1 QKSGLSEFS
10 KLTFPFPFLLLVP
23 CQKFLELGWIALG
36 AVMPPLPIY
45 CGVFNIGLVGPWA
58 ADPLL
63 AKACPQV
70 AAQLALE
77 RIKRDPSI
85 NDGPPLD
92 CSLLKEDCRTCN
104 ALAGLIDHEKQLSA
118 FIGPLNP
125 GYCDSASLLARSWN
139 KAIFSWACIS
149 DDLDNPSYHPTFT
162 RTLPSPTGIL
172 LTVLKYFKWAH
183 VGIIFSKEE
192 LWMDTANKLA
202 VALRNQGIRVSA
214 VTSTEKGDENAEGT
228 WAEIKAAG
236 NIKVVILCMH
246 SALIGGEVQAALLSR
261 AQEMGLA
268 DGRFVFLP
276 YDTLFYSLP
285 HRNQSYFILENDRPF
300 REAYDSVLTITLQSG
315 EQTFYEAF
323 RAAKQKG
330 EIDVDLEPQQVSPLF
345 GTIYDAVYLVAK
357 ALAKAHRQGTTD
369 CSGATLTQHVKNLDF
384 AGFNRRVQ
392 ADSKGRPVAK
402 YVILDSDRKGSQL
415 APVFLLNPSSGSVHS
430 LGRAVHFPGG
440 RPPPDFASVSWD
452 YAGIA
457 TDTCGNPNIV
467 QDNPGFIL
475 HYKPPV
481 YPNTLSGYSLRKCAL
496 SHCNPL
502 FQFLSRHNSPYA
514 QVVKGSKKLL
524 LTLDDL
530 SFLNPEFSRTVGH
543 ELGADHNLNCNFI
556 KSNAF
561 HKKGPRSGFF
571 PFWYPQ
577 MKDMHHENV
586 NPFLGLLSDGDLSA
600 FVMEFCSRGSLEDLL
615 QNTDIKL
622 DWMFKSSLIVDLI
635 SGMKYLHHQ
644 GALHGRLKSRN
655 CLVDGRFVL
664 KVTDYGYSE
673 LLSNPLFLVVVPSE
687 LLWTAPELLRASAV
701 YPKGTL
707 KGDVFSFAII
717 LQEVILRGPPYC
729 MSEISAEEIIR
740 KLRKPPPLYR
750 PSVSLENAPLECIQ
764 LMKQCWSEVPER
776 RPTFDEIFQEFK
788 AINKGRRINIVD
800 SMLRMLEQYSSN
812 LEELIQERTE
822 ELELEKRKT
831 EGLLTQM
838 LPPSV
843 AETLKT
849 GAAVEPEYFEEV
861 SIYFSDI
868 IGFTTISA
876 LSEPIEIVQMLN
888 DLYSLF
894 DAVLGSHDVYKVET
908 IGDAYM
914 VVSGLPK
921 RIGHR
926 HAAEIANMALD
937 ILSSVGSFKVKH
949 LPGVP
954 IRIRMGLH
962 SGPCAAGVVGLT
974 MPRYCLF
981 GDTVNTASRIEST
994 GLPYRIHISKSTMKI
1009 LRRLNEGYKIDF
1021 RGKTELKGKGL
1032 EETYWLVGKR
1042 GFTKPLPRPPEMKPG
1057 GHQPS
1062 KRHLSSLTG
1071 KSPPSPEAG

>member
-1 QKSGLSEFS
+1 MAFS
-10 KLTFPFPFLLLVP
+10 LWWLNNFPPDISRCARWQPFLLLVP

-440 RPPPDFASVSWD
+440 RPPPVDSSCWFD
-452 YAGIA
+452 P
-457 TDTCGNPNIV
+457 D
-467 QDNPGFIL
+467 
-475 HYKPPV
+475 
-481 YPNTLSGYSLRKCAL
+481 CAL

-543 ELGADHNLNCNFI
+543 EL
-556 KSNAF
+556 
-561 HKKGPRSGFF
+561 GPRSGFF

-673 LLSNPLFLVVVPSE
+673 LLAAHCGVSVQPPAEE

-1057 GHQPS
+1057 SSCISLQRAEQYM
-1062 KRHLSSLTG
+1062 KRPLETMSVFC
-1071 KSPPSPEAG
+1071 PPMPAGRENSERSHSASEVYLCPQC